1 MCMCVSDIKI
11 VCVLNLLHYADI
23 QHIYQQKSKSYNKL
37 TSTHVYSI
45 ICSNG
50 RGMSTGRIGTACFT
64 TEICLCYSFRYI
76 VCRYRLLTILTI
88 RQGRCTMSMS
98 FVLSYTVKSLIML
111 LPVVLMHH
119 LRSLGGFPTSPLHV
133 SITEV
138 YGLYVLLGC
147 CGWTWM
153 GFIDLGSATI
163 KQNKHL

>member
-88 RQGRCTMSMS
+88 RQGRCTMS
-98 FVLSYTVKSLIML
+98 
-111 LPVVLMHH
+111 
-119 LRSLGGFPTSPLHV
+119 
-133 SITEV
+133 
-138 YGLYVLLGC
+138 YVLC
-147 CGWTWM
+147 IVIYSEVTHHVTTSCPYAPSKVAWRIPNITV
-153 GFIDLGSATI
+153 TR
-163 KQNKHL
+163 